1 MSADPSASTS
11 APDTGPASGPTSG
24 ASAGVDRYVVAG
36 NPVAHSRSPDI
47 HAAFA
52 AQTGQ
57 SLVYE
62 RLLCPLDGFED
73 SIRAFVAAGGRG
85 CNVTVPFKFEAF
97 RLAARRTP
105 RAQLAGAV
113 NTFRFDDAASGG
125 WLGDNTDG
133 AGLLADIE
141 RNAARPLR
149 GQRVLLIGAGGA
161 SAGVLGSLITGR
173 PAEIRIVNRSAD
185 KALALADS
193 HRDWAIGHGVRL
205 SAGGLDDAA
214 DDGRFDTLINGTS
227 ASLSGAGLP
236 LPDPDA
242 PMLARGGLAVDM
254 MYGPSAAPFL
264 EWAADQAGPG
274 GVQRDGL
281 GMLVE
286 QAAEAFL
293 LWRGVRPD
301 SATVLATLR
310 RRLASH

>member
-1 MSADPSASTS
+1 MSADPSAST
-11 APDTGPASGPTSG
+11 TNEG
-24 ASAGVDRYVVAG
+24 AGLDRYVVAG
-36 NPVAHSRSPDI
+36 NPVAHSRSPEI
-47 HAAFA
+47 HATFA

-62 RLLCPLDGFED
+62 RLLCPLDGFEAA
-73 SIRAFVAAGGRG
+73 IRAFVGAGGRG

-97 RLAARRTP
+97 RLAVRKTP

-193 HRDWAIGHGVRL
+193 HRVWAAEHGVRL
-205 SAGGLDDAA
+205 SAGGLDAPA
-214 DDGRFDTLINGTS
+214 PDGRHEVVINGTS

-236 LPDPDA
+236 LPDPEA
-242 PMLARGGLAVDM
+242 PVLAPGGLAVDM
-254 MYGPSAAPFL
+254 MYGPSTAPFL
-264 EWAADQAGPG
+264 DWAAGQAGSG
-274 GVQRDGL
+274 GAQRDGL

-301 SATVLATLR
+301 SATVLADLR
-310 RRLASH
+310 QRLAPH

>member
-1 MSADPSASTS
+1 MSVDPSASTS
-11 APDTGPASGPTSG
+11 GPASDPTSPE
-24 ASAGVDRYVVAG
+24 SAGVDRYVVAG
-36 NPVAHSRSPDI
+36 NPVAHSRSPEI
-47 HAAFA
+47 HATFA

-62 RLLCPLDGFED
+62 RLLCPLEGFEA

-113 NTFRFDDAASGG
+113 NTFRFDDASAGG

-141 RNAARPLR
+141 RNAARPLH

-173 PAEIRIVNRSAD
+173 PAEIRIVNRNAD

-193 HRDWAIGHGVRL
+193 HRAWAAEHGVRL
-205 SAGGLDDAA
+205 SAGGLDNAA
-214 DDGRFDTLINGTS
+214 PDGRHDVLINGTS

-236 LPDPDA
+236 LPDPEA
-242 PMLARGGLAVDM
+242 LVLARGGLAVDM
-254 MYGPSAAPFL
+254 MYGPSAMPFL
-264 EWAADQAGPG
+264 NWAADQAGPG
-274 GVQRDGL
+274 GATRDGL

-286 QAAEAFL
+286 QAAESYA
-293 LWRGVRPD
+293 LWRGRRPPTA
-301 SATVLATLR
+301 SVLAELR
-310 RRLASH
+310 AA

>member
-1 MSADPSASTS
+1 MSADPSAST
-11 APDTGPASGPTSG
+11 AHEG
-24 ASAGVDRYVVAG
+24 AGLDRYVVAG
-36 NPVAHSRSPDI
+36 NPVAHSRSPEI
-47 HAAFA
+47 HATFA

-62 RLLCPLDGFED
+62 RLLCPLDGFEA
-73 SIRAFVAAGGRG
+73 SMRAFVAAGGRG
-85 CNVTVPFKFEAF
+85 CNITVPFKFEAF
-97 RLAARRTP
+97 RLAARQTP

-113 NTFRFDDAASGG
+113 NTFRFDDASAGG

-193 HRDWAIGHGVRL
+193 HRAWAAEHGVRL
-205 SAGGLDDAA
+205 SAGGLDAPA
-214 DDGRFDTLINGTS
+214 PDGRHDVVINGTS

-236 LPDPDA
+236 LPDPAA
-242 PMLARGGLAVDM
+242 PVLAHGGLAVDM
-254 MYGPSAAPFL
+254 MYGPSTAPFL
-264 EWAADQAGPG
+264 DWASEQAGPG
-274 GVQRDGL
+274 GAARDGL

-301 SATVLATLR
+301 SATVLADLR
-310 RRLASH
+310 QRLASH

>member
-1 MSADPSASTS
+1 MSAPTATSLPS
-11 APDTGPASGPTSG
+11 D
-24 ASAGVDRYVVAG
+24 VLDRYAVAG
-36 NPVAHSRSPDI
+36 NPVAHSRSPEI
-47 HAAFA
+47 HARFA
-52 AQTGQ
+52 RETGQ

-62 RLLCPLDGFED
+62 RLLCPLDAFEAT
-73 SIRAFVAAGGRG
+73 IRGFVAAGGRG

-113 NTFRFDDAASGG
+113 NTLRFDDESHGG

-133 AGLLADIE
+133 AGLVADIE

-161 SAGVLGSLITGR
+161 SAGVLGSLIAGR
-173 PAEIRIVNRSAD
+173 PATIRVVNRSAD
-185 KALALADS
+185 KALALIDS
-193 HRDWAIGHGVRL
+193 HRAFADEHGVRL
-205 SAGGLDDAA
+205 RASGLDEPAP
-214 DDGRFDTLINGTS
+214 DGLHDMLINGTS

-242 PMLARGGLAVDM
+242 PVLAPGGLAVDM
-254 MYGPSAAPFL
+254 MYGAAAAPFL
-264 EWAADQAGPG
+264 DWAAAQAGAAG
-274 GVQRDGL
+274 ATRDGL

-293 LWRGVRPD
+293 VWRGVRPD
-301 SATVLATLR
+301 SATVLSDLR
-310 RRLASH
+310 RQLSAPLATPPAAG

>member
-1 MSADPSASTS
+1 MSADPTS
-11 APDTGPASGPTSG
+11 AAATATTATTAGP
-24 ASAGVDRYVVAG
+24 DRYAVAG
-36 NPVAHSRSPDI
+36 NPVAHSRSPEI

-62 RLLCPLDGFED
+62 RLLCPLDGFEAA
-73 SIRAFVAAGGRG
+73 IRDFVASGARG
-85 CNVTVPFKFEAF
+85 CNVTVPFKFDAF

-105 RAQLAGAV
+105 RAALAGAV
-113 NTFRFDDAASGG
+113 NTLRFDTEGG

-133 AGLLADIE
+133 AGLVADIE

-161 SAGVLGSLITGR
+161 SAGVLGSLIGGR

-185 KALALADS
+185 KALALAAS
-193 HRDWAIGHGVRL
+193 HRAWADDHGVRL
-205 SAGGLDDAA
+205 SAGGLDAPA
-214 DDGRFDTLINGTS
+214 PDGRHDVLINGTS

-236 LPDPDA
+236 LPDPGA
-242 PMLARGGLAVDM
+242 PVLAVGGLAVDM
-254 MYGPSAAPFL
+254 MYGASAAPFL
-264 EWAADQAGPG
+264 DWAAGQAGAG
-274 GVQRDGL
+274 GATRDGL

-301 SATVLATLR
+301 SAAVLADLR
-310 RRLASH
+310 RRLAAP

>member
-11 APDTGPASGPTSG
+11 GPT
-24 ASAGVDRYVVAG
+24 VDRYVVAG
-36 NPVAHSRSPDI
+36 NPVAHSRSPEI
-47 HAAFA
+47 HATFA

-62 RLLCPLDGFED
+62 RLLCPLDGFEP

-141 RNAARPLR
+141 RNADRPLR

-173 PAEIRIVNRSAD
+173 PAEIRIVNRSVD

-193 HRDWAIGHGVRL
+193 HRAWAGGHGVRL
-205 SAGGLDDAA
+205 SAGGLDAA
-214 DDGRFDTLINGTS
+214 APEGRFDVLVNGTS

-242 PMLARGGLAVDM
+242 PVLARGGLAVDM
-254 MYGPSAAPFL
+254 MYGPATAPFL
-264 EWAADQAGPG
+264 DWAADQAGPG
-274 GVQRDGL
+274 GERRDGL

-286 QAAEAFL
+286 QAAEAFF

-301 SATVLATLR
+301 SATVLADLR
-310 RRLASH
+310 QRLATH

>member
-1 MSADPSASTS
+1 MSAAPSAF
-11 APDTGPASGPTSG
+11 DTGA
-24 ASAGVDRYVVAG
+24 DRYAVAG
-36 NPVAHSRSPDI
+36 NPVAHSRSPEI

-62 RLLCPLDGFED
+62 RLLCPLDAFEA

-97 RLAARRTP
+97 RLAARKTA

-113 NTFRFDDAASGG
+113 NTMRFDDEAAGG

-133 AGLLADIE
+133 AGLVADIE
-141 RNAARPLR
+141 RNAQRPLR
-149 GQRVLLIGAGGA
+149 GLRVLLIGAGGA
-161 SAGVLGSLITGR
+161 SAGVLGPLIGGR
-173 PAEIRIVNRSAD
+173 PAEIRIVNRSPD

-193 HRDWAIGHGVRL
+193 HRAWAGQHGVRL
-205 SAGGLDDAA
+205 SAGGLDAA
-214 DDGRFDTLINGTS
+214 APEGRHDVLINGTS

-242 PMLARGGLAVDM
+242 PVLARGGLAVDM
-254 MYGPSAAPFL
+254 MYGASSLPFL
-264 EWAADQAGPG
+264 NWAAGQAGPG
-274 GVQRDGL
+274 GLTLDGL

-286 QAAEAFL
+286 QAAEAFFV
-293 LWRGVRPD
+293 WRGVRPD
-301 SATVLATLR
+301 SATVLAGVR
-310 RRLASH
+310 RQLASH